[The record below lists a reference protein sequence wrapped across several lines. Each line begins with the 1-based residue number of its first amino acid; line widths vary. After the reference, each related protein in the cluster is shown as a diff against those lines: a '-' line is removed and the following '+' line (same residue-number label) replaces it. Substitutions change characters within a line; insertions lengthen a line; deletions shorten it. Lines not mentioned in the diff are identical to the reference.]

1 MNSKLSFTIQSIL
14 SSLLCFALN
23 KNQFVKPGL
32 ILNNSEYCK
41 FLKFKITT
49 CMYLSQSHF
58 FLKRYFHCINSVLKL
73 SYHWTWSEF
82 KRWWRWLK
90 LEYFGENKHFRLDDF
105 IRDAK
110 ETVERWGLCT
120 NENYKEVF
128 QLITVLKPLLSS
140 NRWSP
145 QGAGW
150 ASCSPW
156 AAWVSGA
163 PAAPTWLCTLGSS
176 GTRWE
181 HVSRQPDIWRSV
193 ERR

>member
-1 MNSKLSFTIQSIL
+1 
-14 SSLLCFALN
+14 
-23 KNQFVKPGL
+23 
-32 ILNNSEYCK
+32 
-41 FLKFKITT
+41 
-49 CMYLSQSHF
+49 MYLSQSHF

-156 AAWVSGA
+156 AAWVSWA
-163 PAAPTWLCTLGSS
+163 PAAQTWLCTLCSTGR
-176 GTRWE
+176 GWE
-181 HVSRQPDIWRSV
+181 HVSHQPEIV
-193 ERR
+193 GYTGLHT